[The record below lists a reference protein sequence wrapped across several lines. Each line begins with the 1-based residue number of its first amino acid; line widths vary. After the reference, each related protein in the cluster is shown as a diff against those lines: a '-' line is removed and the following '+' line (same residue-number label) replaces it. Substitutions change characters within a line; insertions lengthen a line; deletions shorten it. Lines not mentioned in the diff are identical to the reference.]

1 MVSRKIKTNKKS
13 SKSHQKNRKQKSS
26 IILTFLII
34 GCVVIFFVGI
44 YLFAGEKF
52 DFLSNKSKVDDGKAT
67 LMLDSNEIHYD
78 FRKLIGRW
86 LRPDGGYVID
96 IRKIDAD
103 GKVDA
108 GYYNPQP
115 INVSQAEAIG
125 TDTGIKLFI
134 ELQDVGYPGSTYTLI
149 YNPQKDMMFGLY
161 YQAAMGQNFD
171 VVFVRTR

>member
-13 SKSHQKNRKQKSS
+13 SKSLQKNRKQKSS
-26 IILTFLII
+26 MLTFLII
-34 GCVVIFFVGI
+34 GCVVIFIGI
-44 YLFAGEKF
+44 SLFAVKKF
-52 DFLSNKSKVDDGKAT
+52 DFLSNKSKVNHGKTT
-67 LMLDSNEIHYD
+67 LMVDSDNIHYD
-78 FRKLIGRW
+78 FHRLIGRW

-96 IRKIDAD
+96 IRKIDAN

-115 INVSQAEAIG
+115 INVLRAEVIG
-125 TDTGIKLFI
+125 VDAGIKLFI

-161 YQAAMGQNFD
+161 YQAAMEQNFD
-171 VVFVRTR
+171 VVFVRTK

>member
-1 MVSRKIKTNKKS
+1 MVSQKIKTNKKS
-13 SKSHQKNRKQKSS
+13 SKSHQKNRKRKSS
-26 IILTFLII
+26 MMLTFLII
-34 GCVVIFFVGI
+34 GCVVISIGI
-44 YLFAGEKF
+44 YLFAGDKF
-52 DFLSNKSKVDDGKAT
+52 DFLSNKSKVEHGKAT
-67 LMLDSNEIHYD
+67 LMFNSDKMHYD

-108 GYYNPQP
+108 GYYNPKP
-115 INVSQAEAIG
+115 INVSRAEVVG
-125 TDTGIKLFI
+125 VDSGIKLFI

-149 YNPQKDMMFGLY
+149 YNPHKDMMFGLY

-171 VVFVRTR
+171 VMFVRKK

>member
-1 MVSRKIKTNKKS
+1 MVSRKIKTKNKS
-13 SKSHQKNRKQKSS
+13 SKFHQKNRKPKSYMM
-26 IILTFLII
+26 LALLIM
-34 GCVVIFFVGI
+34 GCVVISIGI
-44 YLFAGEKF
+44 YLVAGKKF
-52 DFLSNKSKVDDGKAT
+52 DFISNKSTVEDEKAT
-67 LMLDSNEIHYD
+67 LRVASDNMHYD

-96 IRKIDAD
+96 IRKIHAD

-115 INVSQAEAIG
+115 INVSRAEAIG
-125 TDTGIKLFI
+125 ENSGIKLFI
-134 ELQDVGYPGSTYTLI
+134 ELRDVGYPGSTYTLI

-171 VVFVRTR
+171 VVFVRTK

>member
-1 MVSRKIKTNKKS
+1 MVSRKIKTNKKT
-13 SKSHQKNRKQKSS
+13 SKSLQKNRKRKSS

-34 GCVVIFFVGI
+34 GCVVISIGI
-44 YLFAGEKF
+44 YLFAGYKF
-52 DFLSNKSKVDDGKAT
+52 DFLSNKSKVEDRKAN
-67 LMLDSNEIHYD
+67 LIVNSDKMHYD

-96 IRKIDAD
+96 IRKIDAE

-108 GYYNPQP
+108 SYYNPQP
-115 INVSQAEAIG
+115 INVSRAEVIAV
-125 TDTGIKLFI
+125 DSGIKLFI

>member
-13 SKSHQKNRKQKSS
+13 SKSHQKNHKRKSS
-26 IILTFLII
+26 MMLTFLII
-34 GCVVIFFVGI
+34 GCVVISIGI
-44 YLFAGEKF
+44 YLFAGDKF
-52 DFLSNKSKVDDGKAT
+52 NFLSNKSKVGDGKAT
-67 LMLDSNEIHYD
+67 PMVSLDKKHYD

-103 GKVDA
+103 GQVDA
-108 GYYNPQP
+108 SYYNPQP
-115 INVSQAEAIG
+115 INVSRAEVIG
-125 TDTGIKLFI
+125 MDSGIKLFI

-149 YNPQKDMMFGLY
+149 YNPHKDMMFGLY

-171 VVFVRTR
+171 VMFVRKK

>member
-1 MVSRKIKTNKKS
+1 MVSRKTKNKSFKFQ
-13 SKSHQKNRKQKSS
+13 QKNRKPKSS
-26 IILTFLII
+26 MMLAFLII
-34 GCVVIFFVGI
+34 GCLVISIGI
-44 YLFAGEKF
+44 YFVAGKKI
-52 DFLSNKSKVDDGKAT
+52 DFMSNKSTVDDGKAT
-67 LMLDSNEIHYD
+67 LMVASDNMHYD

-96 IRKIDAD
+96 IRKIHAD

-115 INVSQAEAIG
+115 INVSRAEVIG
-125 TDTGIKLFI
+125 ADTAIKLFI
-134 ELQDVGYPGSTYTLI
+134 ELRDVGYPGSTYTLI

-171 VVFVRTR
+171 VVFVRTK

>member
-1 MVSRKIKTNKKS
+1 MVSKKLKTKKKS
-13 SKSHQKNRKQKSS
+13 SKFHQKNRKRKSS
-26 IILTFLII
+26 ITLTFLII
-34 GCVVIFFVGI
+34 GCVVISIGI
-44 YLFAGEKF
+44 YLFAVEKF
-52 DFLSNKSKVDDGKAT
+52 DFLSNKSKVDDGKVT
-67 LMLDSNEIHYD
+67 TMVNSEKMHYD

-115 INVSQAEAIG
+115 INVSRAEVIG
-125 TDTGIKLFI
+125 VDLGIKLFI

-161 YQAAMGQNFD
+161 YQAAMEQNFD
-171 VVFVRTR
+171 VVFVRTK

>member
-1 MVSRKIKTNKKS
+1 VASRKIKTKKNINS
-13 SKSHQKNRKQKSS
+13 IQKNRKRKSS
-26 IILTFLII
+26 MMLTFLII
-34 GCVVIFFVGI
+34 GCVVISIGI
-44 YLFAGEKF
+44 YLSAGEKF
-52 DFLSNKSKVDDGKAT
+52 DFLSNKSKVDDGKANI
-67 LMLDSNEIHYD
+67 MVDSDKINCD
-78 FRKLIGRW
+78 FNKLIGRW

-108 GYYNPQP
+108 GYYNPKP
-115 INVSQAEAIG
+115 INVSRSEAIG
-125 TDTGIKLFI
+125 TDAGIKLFI